1 MTPAINLAKK
11 LNIAHTVHEY
21 PHDPDSDSY
30 GLEASEK
37 LRVDP
42 ERVFKTLIV
51 RTDTGELVV
60 AVIPVA
66 SMLSMKL
73 IAKVVGAKK
82 AEMAAKSDAERSSG
96 YVLGGISPMGQR
108 KKLKTII
115 HTTAQ
120 AFPTVYVSAG
130 RRGLEIE
137 LSPEDLRKSV
147 NGSYAVISQ

>member
-11 LNIAHTVHEY
+11 LKIAHIVHEY
-21 PHDPDSDSY
+21 IHDPDSSAY
-30 GLEASEK
+30 GLEAAEK
-37 LRVDP
+37 LQVSPD
-42 ERVFKTLIV
+42 RVFKTLIV
-51 RTDTGELVV
+51 SMDTRELVV

-73 IAKVVGAKK
+73 IAKAVGAKK
-82 AEMAAKSDAERSSG
+82 AEMASRSDAERSSG

-115 HTTAQ
+115 HITAK
-120 AFPTVYVSAG
+120 AYPTIYVSAG

-137 LSPEDLRKSV
+137 LSPEDLRQTVTGK
-147 NGSYAVISQ
+147 YAEICQ